1 MGLGLWDCMVSYC
14 GRLSGK
20 AEVRG
25 QGRQTGLPEIVLREP
40 AVARARNGRQMDL
53 RAERRGDTAPG
64 GSASWRSSGGTGG
77 PLCGMLQR
85 LENQAPKDP
94 LDGTR
99 LLVVSVCE
107 AAGLG
112 C

>member
-1 MGLGLWDCMVSYC
+1 MGLGLWECMVSYC

-20 AEVRG
+20 VEVRG
-25 QGRQTGLPEIVLREP
+25 RGRRTGLPEIVLREP
-40 AVARARNGRQMDL
+40 AAARARKGRQMDF

-64 GSASWRSSGGTGG
+64 GSASWHSSGGQGG
-77 PLCGMLQR
+77 PLYGMLQR
-85 LENQAPKDP
+85 PENQAPKDP
-94 LDGTR
+94 LDRTK

-112 C
+112 R